1 MYDDLEMKKMFNS
14 VEGTT
19 LMDMDLP
26 ATKFVIKDLLPQ
38 GLAIIGGSPKVG
50 KSWLML
56 DWCVRIAKGE
66 TIWNFPTTKGTTL
79 YVSLEDTASRLQE
92 RLLSVTDEAPNVFFT
107 TFSFKIGEGLEEQV
121 KNFIAEHVDRNHI
134 HSHLVINSVNAE
146 SGYKYHSDNK
156 EIQRLR
162 DSSDKLCLKY
172 GLSVIESAPSKTKG
186 MSSREYRSADKG
198 QSWKLGLAM
207 AIDDAM
213 RYAVSREH
221 FIQLMELEGY
231 QVKWSDTRKYITY
244 TCPHG
249 MKCRDNKLHEE
260 KYLKEAMTDEFR
272 IRKKIAERI
281 EGTGE
286 DEFSAGG
293 SDGDL
298 RFDYGEELAR
308 ADSISADAN
317 RYTQYDDE
325 HNGNAGNVERPLGY
339 AAGAVGQADFSRRG
353 NTANADRISGYAS
366 TASGA
371 DSDGDLDLSGELP
384 ITGWESERG
393 ILEEALFGRGTNQNQ
408 PEETN
413 LGFSYPD
420 DSLNHLGSDSAYLA
434 AEVINIIDNDTHIED
449 CTTMKKPRH
458 EHKNTLGGM

>member
-1 MYDDLEMKKMFNS
+1 MINTKLRYKKADGRMYYH
-14 VEGTT
+14 
-19 LMDMDLP
+19 
-26 ATKFVIKDLLPQ
+26 LLQAFHPDEN
-38 GLAIIGGSPKVG
+38 LTPETAHE
-50 KSWLML
+50 
-56 DWCVRIAKGE
+56 IALRFAE
-66 TIWNFPTTKGTTL
+66 ENFPGYEVLVAT
-79 YVSLEDTASRLQE
+79 
-92 RLLSVTDEAPNVFFT
+92 
-107 TFSFKIGEGLEEQV
+107 
-121 KNFIAEHVDRNHI
+121 HVDRNHI

-198 QSWKLGLAM
+198 RSWKLDLAM
-207 AIDDAM
+207 AIDEAM
-213 RYAVSREH
+213 CYAVSKEH

-298 RFDYGEELAR
+298 R
-308 ADSISADAN
+308 
-317 RYTQYDDE
+317 
-325 HNGNAGNVERPLGY
+325 RPLGY

>member
-1 MYDDLEMKKMFNS
+1 M
-14 VEGTT
+14 GGI
-19 LMDMDLP
+19 
-26 ATKFVIKDLLPQ
+26 AVINFISRQKTQTRQ
-38 GLAIIGGSPKVG
+38 GLKALLNYCSRNAKTTYNGNRLVTGVN
-50 KSWLML
+50 
-56 DWCVRIAKGE
+56 CVAQSAYNEMINTKLRYKKADGRMYYHLLQAFHPDENLTPETAHEIALRFAE
-66 TIWNFPTTKGTTL
+66 ENFPGYEVLVAT
-79 YVSLEDTASRLQE
+79 
-92 RLLSVTDEAPNVFFT
+92 
-107 TFSFKIGEGLEEQV
+107 
-121 KNFIAEHVDRNHI
+121 HVDRNHI

-198 QSWKLGLAM
+198 RSWKLDLAM
-207 AIDDAM
+207 AIDEAM
-213 RYAVSREH
+213 CYAVSKEH

-293 SDGDL
+293 SDRDL
-298 RFDYGEELAR
+298 RFDNGEELAR
-308 ADSISADAN
+308 TDSIPTDTD
-317 RYTQYDDE
+317 RYAQYDDE
-325 HNGNAGNVERPLGY
+325 YNGNSGDMERDERFAGTADRGTQILLGT
-339 AAGAVGQADFSRRG
+339 D
-353 NTANADRISGYAS
+353 TANADRVSRYAS
-366 TASGA
+366 GTGKA
-371 DSDGDLDLSGELP
+371 DSISDLDLDGELP

-393 ILEEALFGRGTNQNQ
+393 ILEEALLGRGTDQEQ
-408 PEETN
+408 SEEN
-413 LGFSYPD
+413 DLGFSYPD
-420 DSLNHLGSDSAYLA
+420 DPLDHLGSDSAYLA
-434 AEVINIIDNDTHIED
+434 ADVMNILDNDTHTED
-449 CTTMKKPRH
+449 CTTNKKPHH